1 MGVPTSGSFNMF
13 GNSDNSTIQG
23 AITQGGGSV
32 ASADDFNEL
41 IAASNVSLFNTTH
54 SGNLSGS
61 LSNVTNALQYRGY
74 PLLESKT
81 LCFHVSSFATACSCS
96 GNTDT
101 YYLISG
107 TGNTLNLSSTL
118 TTDSSGNNIAPEGY
132 YANGAD
138 ANGGQVYFW
147 NGSNAW
153 NVDSSGSSVVA
164 RDCPSP

>member
-41 IAASNVSLFNTTH
+41 ISASNVSLFNTTH

-74 PLLESKT
+74 PLLESIT
-81 LCFHVSSFATACSCS
+81 LCFDSSSFATACGC
-96 GNTDT
+96 GVTAT
-101 YYLISG
+101 YYVING
-107 TGNTLNLSSTL
+107 TNNAINNSSTL
-118 TTDSSGNNIAPEGY
+118 TTDSSGNNIADAGWY
-132 YANGAD
+132 SVAGA
-138 ANGGQVYFW
+138 VHYW
-147 NGSNAW
+147 NGSNGW
-153 NVDSSGSSVVA
+153 GNGSDFNS
-164 RDCPSP
+164 RDCP